1 MSNRVSIGGIR
12 SFSVAERVQLV
23 EEIWDSIADEP
34 ESWTL
39 SPSQQ
44 AELKRRSTAH
54 DAAPQ
59 EGSSWDEV
67 KAGLRTRSGT
77 SHC

>member
-1 MSNRVSIGGIR
+1 MSNRVSIEDIR
-12 SFSVAERVQLV
+12 SLSVAERVQLV
-23 EEIWDSIADEP
+23 EEIRDSIADEP

-39 SPSQQ
+39 SPAQQ
-44 AELKRRSTAH
+44 TELKRRSAAH

-67 KAGLRTRSGT
+67 KAGLRSRS
-77 SHC
+77 